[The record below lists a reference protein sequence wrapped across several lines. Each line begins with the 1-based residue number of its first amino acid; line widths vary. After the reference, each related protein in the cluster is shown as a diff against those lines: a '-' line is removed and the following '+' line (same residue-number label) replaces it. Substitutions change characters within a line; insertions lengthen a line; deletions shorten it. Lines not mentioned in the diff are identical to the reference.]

1 MKFTMTP
8 PRLGDGLAG
17 GAINGIINGAIA
29 WSAFKSM
36 PQVPLSV
43 DSISAPGITAL
54 GNAATVVFAL
64 TFILAT
70 ITFFTF
76 RSAARKSGHAP
87 RALTEQTYWPQ
98 GLGIAL
104 RNTLLAFG
112 SFVVL
117 AVLWQRFAGTLLV
130 GPLAATVVVGLVAMG
145 ATMFAE
151 WRTRGEM
158 LQAAA
163 AAAPR

>member
-1 MKFTMTP
+1 MKFKMDP
-8 PRLGDGLAG
+8 PRLSDGLVG
-17 GAINGIINGAIA
+17 GLINGVINGAIA
-29 WSAFKSM
+29 WSAFKGSA
-36 PQVPLSV
+36 QVPLSV

-54 GNAATVVFAL
+54 GNAATMVFAL

-76 RSAARKSGHAP
+76 RSAARKSGIAP
-87 RALTEQTYWPQ
+87 RALTEQAYWPQ

-112 SFVVL
+112 SFVTL
-117 AVLWQRFAGTLLV
+117 AVMWQRLAGTLLV
-130 GPLAATVVVGLVAMG
+130 GPLAATFVVGLVAMG

-163 AAAPR
+163 AAR

>member
-1 MKFTMTP
+1 MKLTMTP
-8 PRLGDGLAG
+8 PRLRDGFVG
-17 GAINGIINGAIA
+17 GAINGLINGAIA
-29 WSAFKSM
+29 WSAFKGM

-54 GNAATVVFAL
+54 GNAATVVFSL
-64 TFILAT
+64 TFILTT
-70 ITFFTF
+70 ITFFTY
-76 RSAARKSGHAP
+76 RSTARKSGIAP
-87 RALTEQTYWPQ
+87 KGLTEQAYWPQ

-104 RNTLLAFG
+104 RNTLMGFGAFIAM
-112 SFVVL
+112 
-117 AVLWQRFAGTLLV
+117 AVLWQRFAGTLVV
-130 GPLAATVVVGLVAMG
+130 GPLAATVIVGAVAMA

-163 AAAPR
+163 A

>member
-1 MKFTMTP
+1 MKFTTTP
-8 PRLGDGLAG
+8 PRLMDGLVG
-17 GAINGIINGAIA
+17 GAINGLINGAIA
-29 WSAFKSM
+29 WSAFRTL

-64 TFILAT
+64 TFILT
-70 ITFFTF
+70 TVTFFTY
-76 RSAARKSGHAP
+76 RSAARKSGSAP
-87 RALTEQTYWPQ
+87 RTLAEQAYWPQ

-104 RNTLLAFG
+104 RNTLLALGAFIA
-112 SFVVL
+112 L

-130 GPLAATVVVGLVAMG
+130 GPLAATVVVALVAMG

-163 AAAPR
+163 AAR

>member
-1 MKFTMTP
+1 MKFTMDP
-8 PRLGDGLAG
+8 PRLSHGLVG
-17 GAINGIINGAIA
+17 GLINGVINGAIA
-29 WSAFKSM
+29 WSAFKGSA
-36 PQVPLSV
+36 QVPLSM

-76 RSAARKSGHAP
+76 RAAARKSGSAP
-87 RALTEQTYWPQ
+87 SALTGQAYWPQ

-112 SFVVL
+112 SFVML
-117 AVLWQRFAGTLLV
+117 AVLWQRFVGTLLV
-130 GPLAATVVVGLVAMG
+130 GPLAATAVVGAVAMA

-163 AAAPR
+163 AAR

>member
-1 MKFTMTP
+1 MKFTTEP
-8 PRLGDGLAG
+8 PHLADGLIG
-17 GAINGIINGAIA
+17 GVINGVINGAIA
-29 WSAFKSM
+29 WSAFKGM
-36 PQVPLSV
+36 AQVPLSV
-43 DSISAPGITAL
+43 DSISSTGITAL
-54 GNAATVVFAL
+54 GNAATLVFAL
-64 TFILAT
+64 TFILTT
-70 ITFFTF
+70 ITFFTY
-76 RSAARKSGHAP
+76 RSAARKSGNAP
-87 RALTEQTYWPQ
+87 KALTEQAYWPQ

-112 SFVVL
+112 AFIAL

-163 AAAPR
+163 AAR